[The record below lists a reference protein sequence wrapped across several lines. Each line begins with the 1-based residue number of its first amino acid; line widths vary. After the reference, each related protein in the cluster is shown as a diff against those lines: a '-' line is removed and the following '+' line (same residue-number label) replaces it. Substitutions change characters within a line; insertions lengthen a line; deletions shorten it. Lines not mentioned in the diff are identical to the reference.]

1 MRPHLL
7 LCRQPPQKQSAF
19 NLKTFP
25 FQLRCVGRK
34 KSVTGRYRY
43 IPYDK
48 WEAEQTSQHNK
59 TTRYYYL
66 DNPLTEGEWRIF
78 ADLV

>member
-1 MRPHLL
+1 MLQSENLSLPAA
-7 LCRQPPQKQSAF
+7 LCRPKEKRHRPVP
-19 NLKTFP
+19 L
-25 FQLRCVGRK
+25 
-34 KSVTGRYRY
+34 Y
-43 IPYDK
+43 PYDK

-66 DNPLTEGEWRIF
+66 DNPLTRGEWRIF

>member
-1 MRPHLL
+1 M
-7 LCRQPPQKQSAF
+7 SAE
-19 NLKTFP
+19 
-25 FQLRCVGRK
+25 RK
-34 KSVTGRYRY
+34 ASQAGTA
-43 IPYDK
+43 ISPMTK